1 MQSEG
6 VRHVPTLGHRV
17 APPRHRSRR
26 TCPASFKHAAA
37 LTGYGPGG
45 FLVRC
50 SWGEEWGDGGYAV
63 ATEAYLAEATVE
75 TYGVVV

>member
-1 MQSEG
+1 MLIVVG
-6 VRHVPTLGHRV
+6 VDRQFEDG
-17 APPRHRSRR
+17 APLLDAFDADS
-26 TCPASFKHAAA
+26 ASFKHAAA

-50 SWGEEWGDGGYAV
+50 SWGEHWGEHGYAV
-63 ATEAYLAEATVE
+63 ATEAYLAQATVE

>member
-1 MQSEG
+1 
-6 VRHVPTLGHRV
+6 
-17 APPRHRSRR
+17 
-26 TCPASFKHAAA
+26 
-37 LTGYGPGG
+37 
-45 FLVRC
+45 VRC